1 MAGRGRARHGGAW
14 RGLVGV
20 VDFDAKRAKYG
31 KAGRGLA
38 GLGTAGQGLAG
49 RGKAGRGGARQG
61 RAWNIIEK
69 GERNGN
75 DNKNE
80 SGRATS

>member
-1 MAGRGRARHGGAW
+1 MAWHGRVRQDLAWLGMAGRGMAR
-14 RGLVGV
+14 
-20 VDFDAKRAKYG
+20 
-31 KAGRGLA
+31 
-38 GLGTAGQGLAG
+38 
-49 RGKAGRGGARQG
+49 RGKAWQG